1 MCGRFAASASTE
13 DIVATFAIDEV
24 VDATEPTFNAAPTDP
39 VAAVVE
45 RVDKADD
52 HVVRKLISPRW
63 GLVPSWSKDAR
74 GGARMI
80 NARSETVASKPAF
93 AKAFATRRCL
103 IPADGFYEWETAA
116 PASGRGKPA
125 KLPWFVR
132 PADGGPM
139 VMAGIY
145 EFWRD
150 AALGADAPWLT
161 TCSIITTQATD
172 ALGTL
177 HDRMPMVV
185 RPHHWDAWLDPK
197 ENNPDAAL
205 ALLSVDAG
213 ADVEVYRV
221 GTLVNSV
228 RNNGPELVQPQSS

>member
-80 NARSETVASKPAF
+80 NARSETVATKPASSQPPQQPAQPQPAQP
-93 AKAFATRRCL
+93 AK
-103 IPADGFYEWETAA
+103 PAA
-116 PASGRGKPA
+116 PSLDDLEASVSAPA
-125 KLPWFVR
+125 QT
-132 PADGGPM
+132 PA
-139 VMAGIY
+139 
-145 EFWRD
+145 
-150 AALGADAPWLT
+150 
-161 TCSIITTQATD
+161 Q
-172 ALGTL
+172 
-177 HDRMPMVV
+177 
-185 RPHHWDAWLDPK
+185 
-197 ENNPDAAL
+197 
-205 ALLSVDAG
+205 
-213 ADVEVYRV
+213 
-221 GTLVNSV
+221 
-228 RNNGPELVQPQSS
+228 QPAR